1 LAKVVG
7 RKIGDSMW
15 AVYASRAYIERHGQ
29 PAGIEDLASHAL
41 VGLDDTMARHR
52 IAQWLRNVAPDAPLA
67 ARSSSV
73 LGLIYSVKAG
83 IGIGPLSLSPCGP
96 SLRDDSKHRSTPVM
110 TAQGRG
116 PAPGI
121 ERDHPHSALAAQSPK
136 ADSLQQQQIAAKGL
150 SQSTCSGSFA
160 S

>member
-1 LAKVVG
+1 MG

-41 VGLDDTMARHR
+41 VGFDDTMARHR

-67 ARSSSV
+67 ARTRSAQRAARSTQHAARSSSV

-83 IGIGPLSLSPCGP
+83 IGIEPLPLSPCGP
-96 SLRDDSKHRSTPVM
+96 SLRDDSYIDR
-110 TAQGRG
+110 R
-116 PAPGI
+116 
-121 ERDHPHSALAAQSPK
+121 L
-136 ADSLQQQQIAAKGL
+136 
-150 SQSTCSGSFA
+150 
-160 S
+160 